1 MKNKS
6 VGVAKNFIYNLI
18 YQMLIILL
26 PLITTPYLSRIL
38 KSEGIGIFSYT
49 CSIVTFFILFGSV
62 GSSLYGQREIAYVSS
77 DSKKL
82 SIKFYELVI
91 IRLVF
96 LSISMLIFYFTFC
109 INNQY
114 SLYYKILLLEIIANI
129 FDISWF
135 FQGKEEFGK
144 LVTRNS
150 IVKILCL
157 FLIFT
162 CIHTERDLWK
172 YFLIYVSADV
182 LGNLATWLYLPKY
195 LVKIDKKDLQF
206 KKHIIPMLSLF
217 LPQVAIQI
225 YTVLDK
231 TMIGIITNNMS
242 EVGFYEQAQKI
253 TKAALSV
260 ITSLQV
266 VMNSRIAILHAS
278 KKKMEIKN
286 NMERS
291 FNFTWLLGIPLSF
304 GIVGISHGLVSW
316 YYGPGYEPVE
326 LILVVISPIILAI
339 GFSSVIGVQ
348 YLVQVGK
355 IKEFT
360 KAIILGCIT
369 NFVLNI
375 ILIKHLNSTGAAIAS
390 VVAETVVFLVQLWYL
405 KDDYSDLSILKGS
418 YKPIIA
424 GVLMLLIV
432 KYLDLSLNVS
442 IMSTILEIIF
452 GAVVYLGLLIL
463 FKYKLLLDIINQIY
477 VAIRDFMKRRKASEK
492 NIDI

>member
-1 MKNKS
+1 MKNKNVS
-6 VGVAKNFIYNLI
+6 IAKNYIYNLL

-26 PLITTPYLSRIL
+26 PLITTPYLSRVL
-38 KSEGIGIFSYT
+38 KSDGIGIFSYT

-62 GSSLYGQREIAYVSS
+62 GLTLYGQREIAYVST
-77 DSKKL
+77 DSKELTK
-82 SIKFYELVI
+82 KFYELII
-91 IRLVF
+91 IRFVF
-96 LSISMLIFYFTFC
+96 LSISMLIFYITFC

-129 FDISWF
+129 FDISWL

-157 FLIFT
+157 ILVFT
-162 CIHTERDLWK
+162 CIHTEHDLWK

-182 LGNLATWLYLPKY
+182 LGNLVTWLYLPKY
-195 LVKIDKKDLQF
+195 LVKINKKELRF
-206 KKHIIPMLSLF
+206 RKHIIPMFMLF

-253 TKAALSV
+253 TKAALSI

-266 VMNSRIAILHAS
+266 VMNSRIAILYAS
-278 KKKMEIKN
+278 KKKNEIKD

-291 FNFTWLLGIPLSF
+291 FSFTWLLGIPLSF
-304 GIVGISHGLVSW
+304 GIIGISHGLVSW

-360 KAIILGCIT
+360 KAIVYGCIT
-369 NFVLNI
+369 NFILNI
-375 ILIKHLNSTGAAIAS
+375 ILIRYLNSTGAAIAS
-390 VVAETVVFLVQLWYL
+390 VIAETVVFLVQLWYL
-405 KDDYSDLSILKGS
+405 KKDYSDLSILKGG
-418 YKPIIA
+418 YKPLIA
-424 GVLMLLIV
+424 GIFMLLIV
-432 KYLDLSLNVS
+432 KYLDLTLNIS
-442 IMSTILEIIF
+442 IMSTILEIIV
-452 GAVVYLGLLIL
+452 GATIYLGLLIL
-463 FKYKLLLDIINQIY
+463 FKYKLLLDIFNQIY
-477 VAIRDFMKRRKASEK
+477 VAIRDFMKRRKRK
-492 NIDI
+492 